1 LLETKWTKLA
11 PTEFSN
17 VYFCEEKTRKE
28 LLYVSLILSWNWRFI
43 TRTAGRQNR
52 PTYAVSWSRI
62 YPSLLSPQNSTRLK
76 HGLSCTGDELLKTD
90 NSCQV
95 YIGPIAWMRTERHAQ
110 SRHLNHVLWA
120 HEHVFR
126 KCYMRLP
133 ANWRSFL
140 LIVELAL
147 CLPLFIPL
155 LHLSSFNLCT
165 FLRRYFF
172 FNLSL
177 FQYHGPNHFETPNAF
192 W

>member
-1 LLETKWTKLA
+1 MRKKMNPVRSSPKNGKPQPYELRSAGLHKKKIIELLETKWTKLA

-110 SRHLNHVLWA
+110 SRHLNHALW
-120 HEHVFR
+120 E
-126 KCYMRLP
+126 M
-133 ANWRSFL
+133 
-140 LIVELAL
+140 
-147 CLPLFIPL
+147 
-155 LHLSSFNLCT
+155 
-165 FLRRYFF
+165 
-172 FNLSL
+172 
-177 FQYHGPNHFETPNAF
+177 
-192 W
+192 